1 MSMTLRSKPELSIET
16 PETTPTELPVEAL
29 TEGPPAREEP
39 LTAIPQMATPPIA
52 T

>member
-16 PETTPTELPVEAL
+16 PEATPVEAL

-39 LTAIPQMATPPIA
+39 PTAIPQIA